1 MTQGLP
7 KASASE
13 VIQVLEQVLEKVGFA
28 LIRQSRRHKIYKSS
42 TGKMVTIPCRKG
54 MVLDPKVVAGILDD
68 AGLTREDL
76 TKLLA
81 K

>member
-28 LIRQSRRHKIYKSS
+28 LIRQS
-42 TGKMVTIPCRKG
+42 
-54 MVLDPKVVAGILDD
+54 
-68 AGLTREDL
+68 
-76 TKLLA
+76 
-81 K
+81 